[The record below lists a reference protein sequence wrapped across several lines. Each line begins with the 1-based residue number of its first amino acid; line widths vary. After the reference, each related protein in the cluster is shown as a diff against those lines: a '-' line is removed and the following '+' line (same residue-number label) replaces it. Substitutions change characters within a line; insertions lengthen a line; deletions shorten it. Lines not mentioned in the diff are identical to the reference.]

1 MHLTADPARPRL
13 TWTSLH
19 RLVAVTL
26 LGFASGL
33 PLALTGQAMQA
44 WLTTEGLSLSDIGF
58 LTLVGVPYTF
68 KFIWAP
74 LMDRFDAGGWWRR
87 RGWLLVTQLL
97 LALALLAI
105 AQMSPKASLTAFAM
119 LGLTIAFLSASQDI
133 VIDAYRTDV
142 LSPAERGL
150 GASLAVMGYRF
161 AMILSG
167 GVTLIWTDS
176 VQGGGWT
183 WPEVYR
189 FMAWLMVGLAVVSL
203 ALLPRLPDLPDLP
216 EDTPAGGATAPKR
229 RSAWQ
234 DLAGFAAVVA
244 AVAMGVELTRRFGQ
258 PAAQTLLAPVFEG
271 STLKPALQQRW
282 ADLLALLAGI
292 LVTLPMVVWAA
303 RKARFDPLLDG
314 LRSYFSIRGAAA
326 FLVFIILYKIGDA
339 FAVSLMTPFLLTGMG
354 YPAAEVGVVNKVIG
368 LWLTIFGALLGGALM
383 FRLGLWRSLMVF
395 GVLQLLSNFGFW
407 WLATGGKGS
416 IGAMVLPAFDW
427 GFVKITAATQVDGAL
442 LSAVAFDNL
451 SGGMGTAAH
460 VAFQMAL
467 CQQRF
472 TATQYALLSAL
483 AAVGRVWVGP
493 LAGVLAESIG
503 WPSFFLVSVVLA
515 VPALLMLLW
524 LRSAVED
531 LDRRD
536 TAATAAQA

>member
-1 MHLTADPARPRL
+1 
-13 TWTSLH
+13 
-19 RLVAVTL
+19 
-26 LGFASGL
+26 
-33 PLALTGQAMQA
+33 
-44 WLTTEGLSLSDIGF
+44 
-58 LTLVGVPYTF
+58 
-68 KFIWAP
+68 
-74 LMDRFDAGGWWRR
+74 
-87 RGWLLVTQLL
+87 
-97 LALALLAI
+97 
-105 AQMSPKASLTAFAM
+105 
-119 LGLTIAFLSASQDI
+119 
-133 VIDAYRTDV
+133 
-142 LSPAERGL
+142 
-150 GASLAVMGYRF
+150 
-161 AMILSG
+161 
-167 GVTLIWTDS
+167 
-176 VQGGGWT
+176 
-183 WPEVYR
+183 
-189 FMAWLMVGLAVVSL
+189 MAWLMVGLAVISL
-203 ALLPRLPDLPDLP
+203 AILPRLPDLP
-216 EDTPAGGATAPKR
+216 EDTTAGGAAAPKR

-244 AVAMGVELTRRFGQ
+244 AVALGVELTRRFGQ
-258 PAAQTLLAPVFEG
+258 PAAQALLAPVFEG

-282 ADLLALLAGI
+282 ADVLALLAGI

-383 FRLGLWRSLMVF
+383 FRLGLWRSLMLF
-395 GVLQLLSNFGFW
+395 GILQLLSNFGFW

-416 IGAMVLPAFDW
+416 IGAMMLPAFDW
-427 GFVKITAATQVDGAL
+427 GFVKITAPTQVDGAL

-536 TAATAAQA
+536 NTTAATQA